1 MRLNIIAGQIERI
14 TNIVRS
20 MLDSTRRPLPQLDLV
35 DINSLL
41 AQILDATQPTLMARN
56 VELHTEM
63 SEALPS
69 IDADADQLQQVFIN
83 LINNSLDA
91 MPLGGKL
98 SVTTAPGVDSVVI
111 VLADSGEGIAK
122 DELDL
127 IFDPMFSTKPGR
139 GTGLGLTIVKQIISE
154 HGGEVEVESEPS
166 QETVFR
172 ITLPL
177 HVTKVRV
184 ARENAGASTSAAVP
198 NLEVI
203 EVAELAIKGPALV
216 DE

>member
-98 SVTTAPGVDSVVI
+98 SVTTAPGADSVVI

-127 IFDPMFSTKPGR
+127 IFDPLFSTKPGR

-154 HGGEVEVESEPS
+154 HGGEVEVESEPDR
-166 QETVFR
+166 ETVFR

-177 HVTKVRV
+177 HVPKARVVRDN
-184 ARENAGASTSAAVP
+184 ARASTSAGGP
-198 NLEVI
+198 NVEVI
-203 EVAELAIKGPALV
+203 EVAELAIKAPALV